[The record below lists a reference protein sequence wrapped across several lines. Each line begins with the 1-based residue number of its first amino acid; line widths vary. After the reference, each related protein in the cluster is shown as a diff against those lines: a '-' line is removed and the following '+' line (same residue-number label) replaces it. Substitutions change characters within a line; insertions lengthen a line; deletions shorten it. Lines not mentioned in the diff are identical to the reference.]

1 MNNILE
7 IKKLKKIYH
16 TPDKE
21 ILAIKNITMNV
32 ISGQFLVIVGP
43 SGCGKST
50 LLGLLCGL
58 ENKTSGEINYK
69 ENTKVGY
76 MLQSDCLF
84 DWLTIL
90 DNCLLGIKITNKI
103 KPEHKEKAIKLL
115 KTYGLGD
122 FINTYPKNLS
132 GGMRQ
137 RVALI
142 RTLMTEPDIILL
154 DEPFSA
160 LDYQTRLKVSDDVY
174 KIIKK
179 ENNMEKEKKQ
189 LGVAF
194 IVVLVAIVMVSAIGI
209 IAMSNKPVVLQGQIE
224 ATEIRIS
231 GKLPG
236 RIDTFLVREGQ
247 YVKMGDTLVVINSPE
262 AWAKFQQVN
271 ALEDIAKFQNKKID
285 DGTRRQIVRSVE
297 ELWNKSK
304 SDLQLATVTYDRIQA
319 LYKDSVVT
327 SQRKDEV
334 EAMYKAAVA
343 AERAAHQQFL
353 LVKDG
358 AQKEDKESARS
369 LVDAARGTVNEV
381 QALLMDARLTAPE
394 DGQISTIYPKRGE
407 LVGAGTPIMSL
418 VVLDDCHVVLNVR
431 EDYMPYF
438 RMNENFMGDI
448 PALDVKN
455 KAFKINYISP
465 LGSFATWRS
474 TKQTGTYDMKTFEI
488 HALPVEP
495 MEGLRPG
502 MSVLVN
508 LDELK

>member
-142 RTLMTEPDIILL
+142 RTLATNPDILLL

-160 LDYQTRLKVSDDVY
+160 LDYQTRLAVSDDVW

-179 ENNMEKEKKQ
+179 EKKTT
-189 LGVAF
+189 
-194 IVVLVAIVMVSAIGI
+194 IMI
-209 IAMSNKPVVLQGQIE
+209 
-224 ATEIRIS
+224 TH
-231 GKLPG
+231 
-236 RIDTFLVREGQ
+236 
-247 YVKMGDTLVVINSPE
+247 
-262 AWAKFQQVN
+262 
-271 ALEDIAKFQNKKID
+271 DIAEAISMADRVIVLTGRPSMIKKIYKIEM
-285 DGTRRQIVRSVE
+285 DG
-297 ELWNKSK
+297 KS
-304 SDLQLATVTYDRIQA
+304 
-319 LYKDSVVT
+319 
-327 SQRKDEV
+327 
-334 EAMYKAAVA
+334 
-343 AERAAHQQFL
+343 
-353 LVKDG
+353 
-358 AQKEDKESARS
+358 
-369 LVDAARGTVNEV
+369 
-381 QALLMDARLTAPE
+381 
-394 DGQISTIYPKRGE
+394 
-407 LVGAGTPIMSL
+407 TPINNRKCKEFS
-418 VVLDDCHVVLNVR
+418 
-431 EDYMPYF
+431 EY
-438 RMNENFMGDI
+438 
-448 PALDVKN
+448 
-455 KAFKINYISP
+455 
-465 LGSFATWRS
+465 
-474 TKQTGTYDMKTFEI
+474 YDMIWKEI
-488 HALPVEP
+488 DYHE
-495 MEGLRPG
+495 
-502 MSVLVN
+502 
-508 LDELK
+508 K